1 MFNHNYLIM
10 LQTCCAGKPYLATH
24 DAAAPELAT
33 ANVAPSAG
41 AVAADW
47 LFQPIAEDES
57 GFDEETL
64 EAIIGGGGGA
74 ATDAAGE
81 AGTNKV
87 WHKKDIDSL
96 IISTGR
102 G

>member
-1 MFNHNYLIM
+1 M

-33 ANVAPSAG
+33 ANVAPSTA
-41 AVAADW
+41 ATADW

-74 ATDAAGE
+74 ATEAAVE

-87 WHKKDIDSL
+87 
-96 IISTGR
+96 
-102 G
+102 

>member
-24 DAAAPELAT
+24 DATAPELGP
-33 ANVAPSAG
+33 ANMAPSAG
-41 AVAADW
+41 AAAAADW

-87 WHKKDIDSL
+87 
-96 IISTGR
+96 
-102 G
+102 

>member
-1 MFNHNYLIM
+1 M

-33 ANVAPSAG
+33 ANVAPSA
-41 AVAADW
+41 VAADW

-64 EAIIGGGGGA
+64 EAIIAGGGG
-74 ATDAAGE
+74 TEAAGE

-87 WHKKDIDSL
+87 
-96 IISTGR
+96 
-102 G
+102 

>member
-1 MFNHNYLIM
+1 M

-24 DAAAPELAT
+24 DAAVSEHGT
-33 ANVAPSAG
+33 ANAAPSAAG
-41 AVAADW
+41 ATAADW

-74 ATDAAGE
+74 ATEAAGE

-87 WHKKDIDSL
+87 
-96 IISTGR
+96 
-102 G
+102 

>member
-1 MFNHNYLIM
+1 MRTWISFRMSLDFNNNVGKFHPCFHLL

-41 AVAADW
+41 AAAADW

-64 EAIIGGGGGA
+64 EAIISGGGG
-74 ATDAAGE
+74 TEAAGE
-81 AGTNKV
+81 GGTNKV
-87 WHKKDIDSL
+87 
-96 IISTGR
+96 
-102 G
+102 